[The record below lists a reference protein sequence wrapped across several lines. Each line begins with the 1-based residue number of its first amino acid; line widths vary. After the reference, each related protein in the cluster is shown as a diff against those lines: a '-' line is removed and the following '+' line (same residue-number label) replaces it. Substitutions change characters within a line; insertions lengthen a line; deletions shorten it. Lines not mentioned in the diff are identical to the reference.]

1 MKRPARRVVLTRS
14 LDPRVISEHAA
25 RVEDVRL
32 VVQACADAVAYV
44 AMLAFSKQGDC
55 SEDVDA
61 SIGIARRVCESRAL
75 DGDAGYASEVLDSLY
90 RTTQNNVGV
99 YNERRMGFT
108 REPEPIIWSATW
120 AAYWL
125 LAIVRGPASM
135 PPGGIDEHGRTRPM
149 IARFQVEECLRYCRV
164 GAYNAGE
171 SAGAALTFLKS
182 VNGGLRPPE

>member
-1 MKRPARRVVLTRS
+1 MSRQARKVVSTKS
-14 LDPRVISEHAA
+14 LDPHVISGHAA
-25 RVEDVRL
+25 RVDDARL

-44 AMLAFSKQGDC
+44 AMLAFSKQGEC

-61 SIGIARRVCESRAL
+61 AIALARRACESRAL
-75 DGDAGYASEVLDSLY
+75 GGDAGYASEIRDGLY
-90 RTTQNNVGV
+90 LTTQENIAT

-125 LAIVRGPASM
+125 LAIVAGPATM
-135 PPGGIDEHGRTRPM
+135 APGHMDVYGRTRQELM
-149 IARFQVEECLRYCRV
+149 RFHVGECLRYCRV

-171 SAGAALTFLKS
+171 SEGAALTFLKS
-182 VNGGLRPPE
+182 VNGGLRQPE

>member
-1 MKRPARRVVLTRS
+1 MTRPAKRVVLTKS

-44 AMLAFSKQGDC
+44 AVLAFSKQGDC

-61 SIGIARRVCESRAL
+61 TIALARRVCESRVL
-75 DGDAGYASEVLDSLY
+75 EGDAEYASELLDNLH
-90 RTTQNNVGV
+90 RTTQQNVGT

-120 AAYWL
+120 GAYWL
-125 LAIVRGPASM
+125 VALVRGPASM
-135 PPGGIDEHGRTRPM
+135 PPGRMDAHGRTRPM
-149 IARFQVEECLRYCRV
+149 IVRFQVEECLRYCRV